1 MKNIKEHSVSLGGT
15 ENKGCKMLRKISN
28 FMCRCNILSCLL
40 AGTYWATDY
49 RLSRDRFLIL
59 LFEKYHDRTG
69 RENMD
74 RSDRFQIRNTFISII
89 TRITSMCTITTEVE
103 NLTHGFVDLLSRKS
117 EPKILRI
124 CTHALSV
131 MCSRSL
137 YERFSITIL
146 IVHSPPPFI
155 VKW

>member
-1 MKNIKEHSVSLGGT
+1 
-15 ENKGCKMLRKISN
+15 
-28 FMCRCNILSCLL
+28 
-40 AGTYWATDY
+40 
-49 RLSRDRFLIL
+49 
-59 LFEKYHDRTG
+59 
-69 RENMD
+69 
-74 RSDRFQIRNTFISII
+74 
-89 TRITSMCTITTEVE
+89 MCTITTEVE

-146 IVHSPPPFI
+146 IAHSPPPFI

>member
-1 MKNIKEHSVSLGGT
+1 
-15 ENKGCKMLRKISN
+15 
-28 FMCRCNILSCLL
+28 
-40 AGTYWATDY
+40 
-49 RLSRDRFLIL
+49 
-59 LFEKYHDRTG
+59 
-69 RENMD
+69 
-74 RSDRFQIRNTFISII
+74 
-89 TRITSMCTITTEVE
+89 MCTITTEVE

-124 CTHALSV
+124 CTHVLSV

-137 YERFSITIL
+137 YERFSFTIL